1 MVARVESGRRS
12 LARLDTTWTRDF
24 PDQLATLR
32 LGDSISTPG
41 AWGRAVRFGGVQY
54 GTNFSTQ
61 PSLVT
66 TPLLAA
72 QGEALVPSTVDVFVN
87 GRQVAS
93 AAVPPGP
100 FAIDNVPALTG
111 SGQLQVVVTD
121 VLGRQQVLSQPYYSG
136 MALLRPT
143 SPNTRSNSA
152 ASARTMAQTASPTAT
167 WSVRRRTAA
176 ESRTH

>member
-41 AWGRAVRFGGVQY
+41 AWGRAMRFGGVQY

-87 GRQVAS
+87 GRQWPAKT
-93 AAVPPGP
+93 VPPGP
-100 FAIDNVPALTG
+100 
-111 SGQLQVVVTD
+111 
-121 VLGRQQVLSQPYYSG
+121 
-136 MALLRPT
+136 
-143 SPNTRSNSA
+143 SPST
-152 ASARTMAQTASPTAT
+152 TC
-167 WSVRRRTAA
+167 RR
-176 ESRTH
+176 